1 MATVRLKG
9 TVFSGKSEGAK
20 FVNLSWVRKQVE
32 ERLGFA
38 PYPGT
43 LNMKLTAESIE
54 MKKPL
59 VRTAGAEILPTRGYC
74 SGRLFKATLKNV
86 ECAVVIPQV
95 SGYPEDVVELISS
108 ASLRE
113 RLHLV
118 DGSLVEVK
126 VTF

>member
-1 MATVRLKG
+1 LKG

-43 LNMKLTAESIE
+43 LNVKLTGESIE

-59 VRTAGAEILPTRGYC
+59 IRTAGVEISPTLGYY

-95 SGYPEDVVELISS
+95 SGYPEDVIELISS
-108 ASLRE
+108 ANLRE

-118 DGSLVEVK
+118 DGSLVEVE
-126 VTF
+126 VTV